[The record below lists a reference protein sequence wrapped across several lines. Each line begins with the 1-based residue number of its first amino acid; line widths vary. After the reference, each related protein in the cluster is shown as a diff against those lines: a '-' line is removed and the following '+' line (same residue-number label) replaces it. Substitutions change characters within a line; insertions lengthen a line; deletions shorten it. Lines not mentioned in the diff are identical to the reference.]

1 MIPAVPSAASI
12 RCQLVGISLL
22 AVLTSPIV
30 TCGQSSH
37 ACDEGKPFTAQ
48 MVEHIIST
56 QPDGAERKVNSGG
69 LWARDS
75 GGRTYTELVFDTNGA
90 SPKTKI
96 ERALEGVGTSS
107 GSGPAIHSMVT
118 ISNCHTGEDI
128 TIFPELKSF
137 RVEPNSFNSS
147 WRRNR
152 GASLYDFLTS
162 GPRPDNAVV
171 EDLGFKE
178 IEGIVAHGYRETIT
192 GTQDEGEWYGKTRFV
207 MESWVSDDLM
217 QVIQTTTSN
226 FKIKTTTTTMLTG
239 IKRDEPPETLFE
251 IPSGFTA
258 QRPPDKKSSVA
269 NDPKAPN

>member
-1 MIPAVPSAASI
+1 MIRVVPSAPSR

-22 AVLTSPIV
+22 AVLASPIV
-30 TCGQSSH
+30 NRGQSPRT
-37 ACDEGKPFTAQ
+37 CDEGKPFTAQ
-48 MVEHIIST
+48 MVEHTVFT
-56 QPDGAERKVNSGG
+56 QPDGTERKMNSGG

-75 GGRTYTELVFDTNGA
+75 GGRTYGELVFETNGA

-96 ERALEGVGTSS
+96 DRALEGVGPERK
-107 GSGPAIHSMVT
+107 GPAIHSIVS

-128 TIFPELKSF
+128 TIFPDLKNF
-137 RVEPNSFNSS
+137 RVEPNSFHFS

-152 GASLYDFLTS
+152 DTSLYDFLTR
-162 GPRPDNAVV
+162 GTRPDNGTI

-178 IEGIVAHGYRETIT
+178 TEGYVVHGYRETVT
-192 GTQDEGEWYGKTRFV
+192 GTQDDGEWYGKIRWV

-217 QVIQTTTSN
+217 EVIQSTISD
-226 FKIKTTTTTMLTG
+226 FKNKTTTTTMLTG

-258 QRPPDKKSSVA
+258 QRPADKKSPGA
-269 NDPKAPN
+269 NEPMAPN